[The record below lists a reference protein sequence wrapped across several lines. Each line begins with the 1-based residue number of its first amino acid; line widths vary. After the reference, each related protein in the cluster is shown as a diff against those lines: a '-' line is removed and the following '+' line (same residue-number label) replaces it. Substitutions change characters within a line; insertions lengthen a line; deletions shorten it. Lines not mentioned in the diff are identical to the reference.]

1 MGIRDGFIRHTDIY
15 NKNAEGLMR
24 LLNRRNKKI
33 VERYEC
39 SLSYEFEPHDKLILG
54 EGGGVYF
61 DMQPLRLHPL
71 YGITYIPASVLKG
84 TLRSVWVSERHGGKE
99 EEAEKDE
106 DFIHLFGG
114 KRKDNIHFEGNLR
127 FIDLY
132 PKSFMIGLDV
142 QTVHYKNYYN
152 KGHKEF
158 TDVQSGKTPFYFVC
172 LKKAVFPI
180 SIACNET
187 ELWTRWHNELD
198 NMMNCMFVQYGIGA
212 KTALGYGCGFLV
224 HAY

>member
-1 MGIRDGFIRHTDIY
+1 MCNDYVVDCNDLRLPYNSREFLKKLKNVWGVNLYLSQNRFSYGKDNNFSSFLRMGIRDGFIRHTDIY

-24 LLNRRNKKI
+24 
-33 VERYEC
+33 
-39 SLSYEFEPHDKLILG
+39 H
-54 EGGGVYF
+54 
-61 DMQPLRLHPL
+61 
-71 YGITYIPASVLKG
+71 
-84 TLRSVWVSERHGGKE
+84 
-99 EEAEKDE
+99 
-106 DFIHLFGG
+106 
-114 KRKDNIHFEGNLR
+114 LR

-180 SIACNET
+180 SIACNKT